1 VTDKQSKFYY
11 FPAWGRVVDAHDWR
25 MAKGRLVGKRQDR
38 HGLEETTGLYQMVWD
53 AAELVARK
61 EARAVRPD
69 DLRHGCHLVALAKD
83 KSSADFSNAELDRV
97 VTLFRVLTDPD
108 DLDAIMAWCNPE
120 IRERER
126 MLWFI
131 RERCVEGYVRSI
143 CNQIY
148 GTDDYASFTPE
159 TLRELV
165 MTLKHR
171 PKALKPR
178 PGSVPA
184 RTLQPG
190 QDAPQLKPINLAKE
204 RQARLDKEAAET
216 AAEFAGVEKG
226 GDPW

>member
-1 VTDKQSKFYY
+1 MTEKQSKFYY
-11 FPAWGRVVDAHDWR
+11 FPAWNKAAAVHEWR

-38 HGLEETTGLYQMVWD
+38 HGLEETTGLYHMVWA
-53 AAELVARK
+53 AAELLARK

-83 KSSADFSNAELDRV
+83 KSSAEFTNAEVDRV

-108 DLDAIMAWCNPE
+108 DLDAIMAWAHPE

-126 MLWFI
+126 MVWFI
-131 RERCVEGYVRSI
+131 REKCVEGYVRSL
-143 CNQIY
+143 CSQLY
-148 GTDDYASFTPE
+148 GTDDFLSLNPE

-171 PKALKPR
+171 PNALKPR
-178 PGSVPA
+178 PSNVTA

-190 QDAPQLKPINLAKE
+190 QDVPQKPINLAKE
-204 RQARLDKEAAET
+204 RQVRLDKEAAEA

-226 GDPW
+226 GNPW